1 MAKYRI
7 RYRRG
12 GKEFDTVIELNALTR
27 NQAMIMARENR
38 GQFKDLDFSD
48 VEIIDAE
55 KVDSWK

>member
-1 MAKYRI
+1 
-7 RYRRG
+7 
-12 GKEFDTVIELNALTR
+12 
-27 NQAMIMARENR
+27 MIMARENR